1 MEGFIRRKKLLDDEV
16 DVAQTHQANGW
27 KEDYNH
33 TTLHASS
40 ILRGNQGYWK
50 QERIRAGLAMFVE
63 AILPLN
69 CPISTNFDFQCRD
82 LIIYVFHYFI
92 QH

>member
-1 MEGFIRRKKLLDDEV
+1 MRRKKLLDDEV

-40 ILRGNQGYWK
+40 ILRGSQGYWDIGSK
-50 QERIRAGLAMFVE
+50 NESGLVWR
-63 AILPLN
+63 
-69 CPISTNFDFQCRD
+69 CS
-82 LIIYVFHYFI
+82 
-92 QH
+92 